1 MGIIFEE
8 LKIENDSLKLKEK
21 FYEGFDS
28 LYIQQVKDEWLN
40 TLEAKFAAIIEKL
53 KEERARRHYKDKIE
67 GLKEQIRKLQEI

>member
-28 LYIQQVKDEWLN
+28 LYIQ
-40 TLEAKFAAIIEKL
+40 
-53 KEERARRHYKDKIE
+53 
-67 GLKEQIRKLQEI
+67 